1 MNALACSGRPRD
13 LGNRMTWTPAS
24 SSRWRYG
31 PGVGPEQTRV
41 EIGRLSSGRSLKIAP
56 SEVPFGRLQSVQ
68 TSKIVVCRDA
78 TKRSDTNDVRRF

>member
-1 MNALACSGRPRD
+1 MNALAVRGHPRN

-31 PGVGPEQTRV
+31 RGVGPEQTRV

-56 SEVPFGRLQSVQ
+56 SEMPFGWLQSVQ

-78 TKRSDTNDVRRF
+78 TKRSNTNHVRGF